1 MAGNQAKTPALPSDT
16 ELVQAQAELWR
27 HSLLYLKQMTLKCAI
42 ELGIPTAIHNLG
54 GAASLPELNAAL
66 SLPPA
71 KQPYL
76 ARLMRQ
82 LASSGVFTVVD
93 GDAMSGTYGL
103 TPLSSILIDGV
114 RIDGDAHQ
122 EAIVL
127 ALSSKYYVEAAMG
140 LTDWFRKDHP
150 TPTPPPFEDVHGAV
164 PFEESMAR
172 LNPES
177 DELFNQAL
185 AAHDHMGIG
194 ALLRQCGQVFGGLR
208 SLTDCCGG
216 DGTTAR
222 AIAKAFPHVRCTV
235 LDLPQV
241 INKAPPSD
249 GSVTYVA
256 GDMFHSIPRS
266 QAVMLKVVL
275 HFWSD
280 ENCVKILAQCKKA
293 IPARTDGGKVII
305 IDVVIGSS
313 TSGPILETQL
323 LMDMLMLV
331 NFRSKQRDEND
342 WSDIFK
348 KAGFSEYKIVKKLGA
363 RCVFEVYP

>member
-27 HSLLYLKQMTLKCAI
+27 HSLLYLKQMTFKCAI

-150 TPTPPPFEDVHGAV
+150 TPTPPP
-164 PFEESMAR
+164 
-172 LNPES
+172 
-177 DELFNQAL
+177 
-185 AAHDHMGIG
+185 
-194 ALLRQCGQVFGGLR
+194 CGQVFGGLR